1 MVAGEC
7 LSLSSNFQKLS
18 AMLIQENMKLADVI
32 LHDHTLVP
40 IINRFGIHLGFGDDS
55 IAEICRHQHLNID
68 FFVIILNA
76 FHDTH
81 YFPKEQLQNFP
92 SALIID
98 YLRKA
103 HRYFLEEKVPEISI
117 LLKKMAKEYPLDKTT
132 SNLINN
138 FFKDYTVELKKHI
151 LREEE
156 AIYPYV
162 LQMEEAV
169 SENQVDEKLFKKIS
183 DYPISGYEAEHEN
196 IEEKLFDLK
205 NILIK
210 YLPEPKNDKLGYRLL
225 RELFTLEKELNE
237 HARIEDLIMV
247 PKVKAME
254 EMIQKR
260 GN

>member
-1 MVAGEC
+1 
-7 LSLSSNFQKLS
+7 
-18 AMLIQENMKLADVI
+18 MLIRENMKLADVI

-55 IAEICRHQHLNID
+55 IAEICQHQHLNIE
-68 FFVIILNA
+68 FFVTILNA

-81 YFPKEQLQNFP
+81 YFPKEQLRNFP
-92 SALIID
+92 AALVID
-98 YLRKA
+98 YLQKA
-103 HRYFLEEKVPEISI
+103 HHYFLEEKMPEIS
-117 LLKKMAKEYPLDKTT
+117 LLIDKMAEDYPLEKAT
-132 SNLINN
+132 SNLISH
-138 FFKDYTVELKKHI
+138 FFSDYTVELKKHI

-156 AIYPYV
+156 IIYPYV
-162 LQMEEAV
+162 LQLEKAFSV
-169 SENQVDEKLFKKIS
+169 SHINKELYKKIS
-183 DYPISGYEAEHEN
+183 DYPISEYEAEHEN

-210 YLPEPKNDKLGYRLL
+210 YLPEPKNDKPGYRLL

-254 EMIQKR
+254 EILKR
-260 GN
+260 AV

>member
-1 MVAGEC
+1 
-7 LSLSSNFQKLS
+7 
-18 AMLIQENMKLADVI
+18 MLIQENMKLADVI

-68 FFVIILNA
+68 FFVTILNA

-81 YFPKEQLQNFP
+81 YFPKEQLRNFQA
-92 SALIID
+92 ALIID
-98 YLRKA
+98 YLLKA

-117 LLKKMAKEYPLDKTT
+117 LLNKMAEEYPLDKTT
-132 SNLINN
+132 SDLISN
-138 FFKDYTVELKKHI
+138 FFTDYTVELNKHI

-156 AIYPYV
+156 NVYPYV
-162 LQMEEAV
+162 LQLEEAV
-169 SENQVDEKLFKKIS
+169 SESHVDEELFKKIS
-183 DYPISGYEAEHEN
+183 DYPISDYEAEHEN
-196 IEEKLFDLK
+196 LEEKLFDLK

-210 YLPEPKNDKLGYRLL
+210 YLPEPKNDKPGYQLL

-254 EMIQKR
+254 EILKNMES
-260 GN
+260 

>member
-1 MVAGEC
+1 
-7 LSLSSNFQKLS
+7 
-18 AMLIQENMKLADVI
+18 MLIQENMKLADVI

-68 FFVIILNA
+68 FFVTILNA

-103 HRYFLEEKVPEISI
+103 HHYFLEEKVPEISI
-117 LLKKMAKEYPLDKTT
+117 LIDKMAEEYPLDKTT
-132 SNLINN
+132 SNLISN
-138 FFKDYTVELKKHI
+138 FFKDYTEELKKHI
-151 LREEE
+151 QREEDT
-156 AIYPYV
+156 IYPYV
-162 LQMEEAV
+162 LQLEEAV
-169 SENQVDEKLFKKIS
+169 SKSRIDKELFKKIS
-183 DYPISGYEAEHEN
+183 NYPISDYEAEHEN

-210 YLPEPKNDKLGYRLL
+210 YLPEPKNDKPGYRLL

-247 PKVKAME
+247 PKVKTLE
-254 EMIQKR
+254 EIIQKT